1 MKIMRQCGNAIQ
13 IWNNKYM
20 ITKKPFLL
28 SASII
33 CANSLD
39 LKTDIQKLEDGGI
52 DYLHFDIM
60 DGAFV
65 PRLGLFPEMLASIK
79 TITKIPISVHLM
91 IENPDNFIPIFINA
105 GADMIIIHAESTRHL
120 DRSIRLIKKAG
131 IKVGVALN
139 PATSLSVIDY
149 VLDDIDLIMLMA
161 INPGLIGHALI
172 PGTFKKISDLKNK
185 LRNYPNI
192 LIEIDGGVTFKSA
205 PDMIKSGANMLVCGS
220 STIFRPE
227 GNIAKKTTE
236 LRQLL
241 K

>member
-1 MKIMRQCGNAIQ
+1 
-13 IWNNKYM
+13 M
-20 ITKKPFLL
+20 IPKKTFLL

-33 CANSLD
+33 CANTLD
-39 LKTDIQKLEDGGI
+39 LKKDIQQLEDGEI

-91 IENPDNFIPIFINA
+91 IEHPDNFIPIFANA
-105 GADMIIIHAESTRHL
+105 GANMIIIHAESTRHL
-120 DRSIRLIKKAG
+120 DRSIRLIKNAGVKA
-131 IKVGVALN
+131 GVALN
-139 PATSLSVIDY
+139 PATPLSVIDY
-149 VLDDIDLIMLMA
+149 VLDNIDLVMLMA

-172 PGTFKKISDLKNK
+172 PGTLKKISDLKNK
-185 LRNYPNI
+185 LCDYPNI

-205 PDMIKSGANMLVCGS
+205 PDMIKMGANMLVCGS

-227 GNIAKKTTE
+227 ELISKKIKE

-241 K
+241 KPKK

>member
-1 MKIMRQCGNAIQ
+1 
-13 IWNNKYM
+13 M
-20 ITKKPFLL
+20 IPKKTFLL

-33 CANSLD
+33 CANTLD
-39 LKTDIQKLEDGGI
+39 LKKDIKQLEDGEI

-91 IENPDNFIPIFINA
+91 IEHPDNFIPIFANA

-120 DRSIRLIKKAG
+120 DRSIRLIKNAGVKA
-131 IKVGVALN
+131 GVALN
-139 PATSLSVIDY
+139 PATPLSAIDY
-149 VLDDIDLIMLMA
+149 VLDNIDLVMLMA
-161 INPGLIGHALI
+161 INPGIIGHALI
-172 PGTFKKISDLKNK
+172 PGTLKKISDLKNK
-185 LRNYPNI
+185 LCDYPNI

-205 PDMIKSGANMLVCGS
+205 PDMIKFGANMLVCGS
-220 STIFRPE
+220 STIFRPGE
-227 GNIAKKTTE
+227 NIAKKITE